1 MMKDMPNKT
10 KDSADFKIVDAFN
23 GLEIVDA
30 DYKTQTFSKHV
41 HEGYTIGV
49 INKGAQRFYRTGSEH
64 IADENSIILVNSD
77 DVHTGESATQD
88 GWRYR
93 AMYPHPA
100 HFERIADDLYE
111 GKPYAPYFSNAVIRD
126 PQLSEQLRLLFAQ
139 VDNNASKLLIET
151 ILYSIMMNLTLRHSS
166 SRSQPKDISG
176 SKQRLQLVKEYLDN
190 YPQED
195 TSLTTLA
202 TMAGLSQFHFIRQFK
217 KAFEI
222 APHSYQI
229 QARLK
234 KAKTLLMLGVKP
246 VQVAIDCGFH
256 DQSHLNRHFKK
267 AMGTSPSKFQKQA
280 VLYKPS

>member
-1 MMKDMPNKT
+1 MSHISKEK
-10 KDSADFKIVDAFN
+10 AEFKIVDAFN

-30 DYKTQTFSKHV
+30 DYQEQTFSKHV

-49 INKGAQRFYRTGSEH
+49 IDKGAQRFERSGSIH
-64 IADENSIILVNSD
+64 IADENSIIFVNAD

-93 AMYPHPA
+93 AMYPHPS
-100 HFERIADDLYE
+100 HFESMTNDLYD
-111 GKPYAPYFSNAVIRD
+111 GQFNAPYFNHAVVKD
-126 PQLSEQLRLLFAQ
+126 PQLSAQLRLLFTQ
-139 VDNNASKLLIET
+139 IDNNASKLLIET
-151 ILYSIMMNLTLRHSS
+151 ILYSIMMYMTLRHSS
-166 SRSQPKDISG
+166 MKNTPDDISG
-176 SKQRLQLVKEYLDN
+176 SKQRLLLAKEYLDA
-190 YPQED
+190 YPEENV
-195 TSLTTLA
+195 SLLTLA

-217 KAFEI
+217 KVFYI

-229 QARLK
+229 QMRLK

-256 DQSHLNRHFKK
+256 DQSHFNRHFKK

-280 VLYKPS
+280 VLYKML